1 MRTAYLVSLKYSP
14 IFLMICRERARVIQ
28 ARLPVTMLL
37 SRGYAALGGAGGQ
50 TRYLT
55 TSTSA
60 ASMVLDTAIL
70 STLRA
75 PALFRLFRYDP
86 PALVLFENPHPA
98 NVVVA
103 VLAKLACRDTLVVP
117 VLHEPYKAD
126 KRVYGLSKSVYISL
140 VELCQSALIRLAG
153 AVVVP
158 STTAAGVFAGRYADF
173 KRPVIRIPLPF
184 ERCETPEGDRR
195 YVSFLG
201 HAVKVK
207 GIGRFFQ
214 LVECAAELSLPY
226 QFQIATSSNIDAYL
240 AALSA
245 EARAR
250 LRVINETT
258 LQDVEIQRAAAN
270 SICVL
275 ALYETVMQSAVA
287 PVAFMHGTPVIAT
300 DLPGLLE
307 VVADHETGVI
317 VAQDASMS
325 DIFEAI
331 DSIQNNLAQMEVRCR
346 EAFERHYGDEVVRH
360 ATRALLDL
368 VHS

>member
-14 IFLMICRERARVIQ
+14 VFLMICRERARVIR
-28 ARLPVTMLL
+28 ARQPVTMLL
-37 SRGYAALGGAGGQ
+37 SRGYAALGGTGGQ
-50 TRYLT
+50 THYLT

-70 STLRA
+70 STIRT
-75 PALFRLFRYDP
+75 PALFRLFRQDP

-103 VLAKLACRDTLVVP
+103 VLARLACRDTLVVP

-158 STTAAGVFAGRYADF
+158 STTAAGAFAERYPGF

-184 ERCETPEGDRR
+184 ERCETSEDERR

-207 GIGRFFQ
+207 GIDRFFQ
-214 LVECAAELSLPY
+214 LVECAAKLNVPY

-240 AALSA
+240 AGLSP

-250 LRVINETT
+250 LHVINETT
-258 LQDVEIQRAAAN
+258 LQDVDIQRAAAR
-270 SICVL
+270 STCVL
-275 ALYETVMQSAVA
+275 ALYETVMQSAVV
-287 PVAFMHGTPVIAT
+287 PVALMHGTPVIAT
-300 DLPGLLE
+300 DLPGLVE
-307 VVADHETGVI
+307 VLTDHKTGVI
-317 VAQDASMS
+317 VGKDASMS
-325 DIFEAI
+325 DIFAAI
-331 DSIQNNLAQMEVRCR
+331 DSIQNDLAQMEVGCR
-346 EAFERHYGDEVVRH
+346 EAFERHYGDEVVGQ

>member
-14 IFLMICRERARVIQ
+14 DFLMMCRERARVIQ
-28 ARLPVTMLL
+28 ARLPVSMLL
-37 SRGYAALGGAGGQ
+37 SSGYKALGGAAG
-50 TRYLT
+50 TTHYLT

-60 ASMVLDTAIL
+60 ASIVLDTAIL
-70 STLRA
+70 STIRA
-75 PALFRLFRYDP
+75 PAVFRLFRNDP

-126 KRVYGLSKSVYISL
+126 KAVYGRSKSVYISL

-158 STTAAGVFAGRYADF
+158 SSTAARVFAGRYPHS

-184 ERCETPEGDRR
+184 ERCETSEGERR

-207 GIGRFFQ
+207 GIDRFFQ
-214 LVECAAELSLPY
+214 LVERAAELNLPY
-226 QFQIATSSNIDAYL
+226 LFQIATSSNIDAYL
-240 AALSA
+240 AALSPG
-245 EARAR
+245 ARAR
-250 LRVINETT
+250 LHVINETT
-258 LQDVEIQRAAAN
+258 LQDIDIQRAAAS

-275 ALYETVMQSAVA
+275 ALYETVMQSAVV

-300 DLPGLLE
+300 DLPGLVE
-307 VVADHETGVI
+307 VVTDHETGVI
-317 VAQDASMS
+317 VAQDASTG
-325 DIFEAI
+325 DIFAAI
-331 DSIQNNLAQMEVRCR
+331 ASIQNNLAHVEARCR
-346 EAFERHYGDEVVRH
+346 EAFERQYGDEVLRQ
-360 ATRALLDL
+360 ATRLLLDR